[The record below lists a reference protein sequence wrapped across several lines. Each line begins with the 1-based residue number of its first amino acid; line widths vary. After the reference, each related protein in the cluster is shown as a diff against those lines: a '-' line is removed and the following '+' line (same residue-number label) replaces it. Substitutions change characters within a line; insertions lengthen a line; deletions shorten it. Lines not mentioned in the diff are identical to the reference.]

1 MKEIRA
7 IAVDDEPLALE
18 VIQNYAEKIP
28 SLTIIK
34 QCDSAMEASEELAK
48 GHYDLLILDIQ
59 MPQISGIEFVKSL
72 THPPNVIFTTA
83 YSDFA
88 VEGFDLNAVDYLLK
102 PFTFDRF
109 LKAIQKV
116 NQRVSETTTTNQS
129 ESDSSGGQPF
139 IYVKADKK
147 LTKVK
152 FDDIYYIEG
161 LKDYVIIKRENDR
174 IVTLQTMKGLEEK
187 LPSNLFMRVHRSY
200 IIALDKIEAVVGNSV
215 EIRIGG
221 EKKMVPIGKN
231 YRDEIL
237 EIINENRL

>member
-1 MKEIRA
+1 MKNIKA
-7 IAVDDEPLALE
+7 IAIDDEPLALE
-18 VIQNYAEKIP
+18 VIQNFADKIP
-28 SLTIIK
+28 ALTIGK
-34 QCDSAMEASEELAK
+34 KCASAMEASEELAT
-48 GHYDLLILDIQ
+48 GNYDLMILDIK
-59 MPQISGIEFVKSL
+59 MPQISGIELLKSL
-72 THPPNVIFTTA
+72 TQPPCVIFTTA

-109 LKAIQKV
+109 LKAIQKASL
-116 NQRVSETTTTNQS
+116 RLS
-129 ESDSSGGQPF
+129 ESTSSVNDQNSNAAPPF

-147 LTKVK
+147 LTKVR

-161 LKDYVIIKRENDR
+161 LKDYVIIKRSKDR

-200 IIALDKIEAVVGNSV
+200 IIALDKIEAVIGNSV
-215 EIRIGG
+215 EIRLGG
-221 EKKMVPIGKN
+221 EKKLIPIGKN

-237 EIINENRL
+237 EVINENRL